1 VKRHTIWVT
10 ALALLAACAE
20 SAGTGPSLSTPA
32 PATAIATTTA
42 TPAPTS
48 ASTPTSTPDST
59 DTGAG
64 GAAPHVFVIVL
75 ENTSY
80 VTTFGEG
87 SAAPYL
93 ARDLTAQGALLTQ
106 YHAVAHPS
114 LPNYLAMVSGQAPNP
129 STQTNC
135 VVYSDFVPT
144 GTGEWGQALGDGC
157 VYPATVPTIGDQLTA
172 AGLSWK
178 AYGEDMAASPTA
190 PAACRRPEIGTE
202 DTSQRARVGD
212 DYATRHMP
220 FLYFHSIID
229 SPTCADHVVDLN
241 VLATDMA
248 ALATTPHLA
257 FIVPDLCSD
266 AHDAT
271 CADGTEG
278 GLPEADRWLR
288 EWVPMILA
296 SPAFLDGGLL
306 IITFDEAATGGATA
320 DSTACCGSGPAP
332 NLDGPAGRDG
342 PGGGRVGAVV
352 IGAAVRPGTI
362 TEAPYNHYSL
372 LCSLERL
379 WGLEPLGYAG
389 HPDTPC
395 FGPDVYTQGAPFA
408 TG

>member
-1 VKRHTIWVT
+1 MPPAESGRATSGGPVKRHTIWVT
-10 ALALLAACAE
+10 ALALLAACADG
-20 SAGTGPSLSTPA
+20 AGSGPSTSTPA
-32 PATAIATTTA
+32 PVTATATTTA
-42 TPAPTS
+42 TPPP
-48 ASTPTSTPDST
+48 ASTAASTTAAPHT
-59 DTGAG
+59 GTADT
-64 GAAPHVFVIVL
+64 APHVFVIVL

-80 VTTFGEG
+80 VTTFGES

-93 ARDLTAQGALLTQ
+93 AHDLAGQGALLTQ

-114 LPNYLAMVSGQAPNP
+114 LPNYVAMVSGQAPNP
-129 STQTNC
+129 STQTDC
-135 VVYSDFVPT
+135 VVYSDFVAT
-144 GTGEWGQALGDGC
+144 GAGEWGQALGDGC

-190 PAACRRPEIGTE
+190 PTACRRPEIGTE

-212 DYATRHMP
+212 DYAARHMP

-229 SPTCADHVVDLN
+229 SPTCADHVVDLAA
-241 VLATDMA
+241 LTTDMA
-248 ALATTPHLA
+248 ATATTPHLA

-288 EWVPMILA
+288 EWVPTILA

-320 DSTACCGSGPAP
+320 DSSACCGSGPAP
-332 NLDGPAGRDG
+332 NRAGPAGRDG

-362 TEAPYNHYSL
+362 TDVPYNHYSL
-372 LCSLERL
+372 RSPSTANR
-379 WGLEPLGYAG
+379 WSSRP
-389 HPDTPC
+389 H
-395 FGPDVYTQGAPFA
+395 A
-408 TG
+408 TRAASAWR